1 MSEHVKKFIDD
12 LSNGKNADAGE
23 AFKDALRAKVADGL
37 DKQRVDIAS
46 RIFNDA
52 STQAQNFSDPKP
64 VVTDPNPETSV
75 VIDTQGQEVEFVDNG
90 NEQPTPE
97 SEVPNA
103 ESHSLINCTRWVL
116 QSIKQKYMFL
126 GTSSLKCELCH

>member
-12 LSNGKNADAGE
+12 LQNGKNADAGE

-46 RIFNDA
+46 RIFNDK
-52 STQAQNFSDPKP
+52 STEAQDFSDPKP
-64 VVTDPNPETSV
+64 AVTDPSPETETMM
-75 VIDTQGQEVEFVDNG
+75 DTQGNEIAFEPNG

-97 SEVPNA
+97 SEVPTND
-103 ESHSLINCTRWVL
+103 ET
-116 QSIKQKYMFL
+116 QS
-126 GTSSLKCELCH
+126 TT

>member
-46 RIFNDA
+46 RIFNDK
-52 STQAQNFSDPKP
+52 STEAQDFSDPKP
-64 VVTDPNPETSV
+64 AVTDPNPETEV
-75 VIDTQGQEVEFVDNG
+75 MIDTKGQEIEITDNG
-90 NEQPTPE
+90 NEQPKPE
-97 SEVPNA
+97 SEIPEAPAND
-103 ESHSLINCTRWVL
+103 ESQPT
-116 QSIKQKYMFL
+116 
-126 GTSSLKCELCH
+126 T

>member
-46 RIFNDA
+46 RIFNDK
-52 STQAQNFSDPKP
+52 STEAQDFSDPKP
-64 VVTDPNPETSV
+64 AVTDPAPETETI
-75 VIDTQGQEVEFVDNG
+75 IDTQGNEVAFEPNG
-90 NEQPTPE
+90 NEQPKPE
-97 SEVPNA
+97 EVHLDSPEDPGQVISND
-103 ESHSLINCTRWVL
+103 ESQPT
-116 QSIKQKYMFL
+116 
-126 GTSSLKCELCH
+126 T

>member
-37 DKQRVDIAS
+37 DKARVDIAS
-46 RIFNDA
+46 KIFNGVEP
-52 STQAQNFSDPKP
+52 QPFSDPKP
-64 VVTDPNPETSV
+64 AVTDPNPETDV
-75 VIDTQGQEVEFVDNG
+75 VIDTQGQEVAFEPNG

-97 SEVPNA
+97 AEVPEVPVND
-103 ESHSLINCTRWVL
+103 ESQPT
-116 QSIKQKYMFL
+116 
-126 GTSSLKCELCH
+126 T

>member
-12 LSNGKNADAGE
+12 LQNGKNADAGE

-52 STQAQNFSDPKP
+52 STDAQAFSDPKP
-64 VVTDPNPETSV
+64 VVTDPNPETAV
-75 VIDTQGQEVEFVDNG
+75 VIDTKGNEVEFTDNG

-97 SEVPNA
+97 AEVPAND
-103 ESHSLINCTRWVL
+103 ESQPT
-116 QSIKQKYMFL
+116 
-126 GTSSLKCELCH
+126 T